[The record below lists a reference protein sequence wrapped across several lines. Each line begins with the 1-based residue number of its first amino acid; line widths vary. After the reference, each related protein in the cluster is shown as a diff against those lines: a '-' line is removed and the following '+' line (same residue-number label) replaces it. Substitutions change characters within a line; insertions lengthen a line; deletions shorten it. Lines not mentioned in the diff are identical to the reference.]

1 MGIWRA
7 LLRAL
12 RARPAPPAPRDRNG
26 QFVSDHRARVLARA
40 RQMRRDMG
48 LPPLAVL
55 DPYGDEE

>member
-7 LLRAL
+7 LLHPL
-12 RARPAPPAPRDRNG
+12 RARSAPPPQRDRNG

-48 LPPLAVL
+48 LPPLAIL
-55 DPYGDEE
+55 NPYGDEE